1 MYDLTPA
8 AFQGLTIQ
16 RIRLLYKSI
25 LIPVDL
31 GNVENIDSLIDH
43 AAAYRNS
50 DSTITLLNVVEDI
63 PTWAAVELPRGTLD
77 KSVRSAAEK
86 LKTLAASSS
95 IEVEVEVRVGH
106 PYKTILEVAEE
117 KNAELII
124 VASHQPG
131 LQKYFLGSTAA
142 KVVRHATCSVIV
154 VR

>member
-1 MYDLTPA
+1 
-8 AFQGLTIQ
+8 
-16 RIRLLYKSI
+16 LYKSV

-31 GNVENIDSLIDH
+31 ANVARINSLVDQ
-43 AAAYRNS
+43 ASVYSSSNS
-50 DSTITLLNVVEDI
+50 KVILLNVVEEI
-63 PTWAAVELPRGTLD
+63 PGWAAVELPRGIID
-77 KSVRSAAEK
+77 KSVQSSLVK
-86 LKTLAASSS
+86 LKALAASAS

-131 LQKYFLGSTAA
+131 LQNYFLGSTAA
-142 KVVRHATCSVIV
+142 KVVRHATCSVLV